1 QAEGVIEAYGLLGA
15 DAVEPGETD
24 FALGVDAF
32 RGLAAK
38 AKFTFVSANIHL
50 RSNGKLLLDDSVIV
64 NRQGEK
70 IGIFGVFGAGLE
82 LPAELTASDPAEAA
96 RHMVEKLRAAGADMV
111 IALAHE

>member
-38 AKFTFVSANIHL
+38 AKFTFVSANLRL
-50 RSNGKLLLDDSVIV
+50 RSSGKLLLDDSVIV
-64 NRQGEK
+64 KRQGKK
-70 IGIFGVFGAGLE
+70 IGIFGIFGSGLE
-82 LPAELTASDPAEAA
+82 LPGELTVSDPVDTAKK
-96 RHMVEKLRAAGADMV
+96 MVEKLR
-111 IALAHE
+111 